1 MSYRKHPL
9 NIAELFEWHAQA
21 KQQTVAYL
29 DRPFDIAP
37 DQGTRFDAG
46 QLAHTVRDFSARLY
60 AAGARAG
67 DRVAIVKDNHLDMT
81 LAAAAA
87 ARFGAIP
94 ATIAGANT
102 PENHRAMIA
111 KLKPSVLV
119 VSPTAL
125 AAAARA
131 GIELS
136 DPGTKVIVLGEL
148 GDGAPKD
155 ALTLSDLDGADA
167 PPTRLRAP
175 HESMLIMHSSG
186 TTGVPKLVVHSGNS
200 LLGGVARMERIRFPV
215 LASKHRDVAAT
226 SVSFAHGRIVSWV
239 MGQFVLAPKKV
250 VIISQHDP
258 EVAER
263 MIEEHRPTSLEACP
277 NIFQRWEELAYQR
290 PEIFRQVRLFVGT
303 FDAIHPRTVR
313 TFLNVSK
320 RRFPVWLQGWG
331 QSEVGPVCFTL
342 FTRGRMKNISDDA
355 SVTSDIGWPSPG
367 FNKVKV
373 VDIETGRKVAKG
385 EPGLM
390 MVSTKAQCLDYVGE
404 SDRHAEKV
412 DGQWWNTG
420 DVGEMH
426 ALGRLKLVDR
436 EVDIIPGTSGI
447 ELESILLDRL
457 PRASDVTVLGL
468 PGELPVPVLSM
479 VDDKLD
485 PQEWAAATA
494 GLPPMAEPKL
504 VPWDEVPRTAT
515 WKVRRLDLREQ
526 VLGSKEAIGS
536 GRWT

>member
-1 MSYRKHPL
+1 MSSRKHPL

-37 DQGTRFDAG
+37 DKGTRFDAG
-46 QLAHTVRDFSARLY
+46 QLVQTVRDFSARLY

-67 DRVAIVKDNHLDMT
+67 DRVAIVKDNHFDMT

-94 ATIAGANT
+94 ATIAGLNT
-102 PENHRAMIA
+102 PENHRSMIA
-111 KLKPSVLV
+111 RLEPSVLV

-125 AAAARA
+125 ANAARA
-131 GIELS
+131 GVELS
-136 DPGTKVIVLGEL
+136 GPDTKVIVLGEL
-148 GDGAPKD
+148 GEGAPDGAL
-155 ALTLSDLDGADA
+155 ALSDLDGADA

-175 HESMLIMHSSG
+175 HESMMIMHSSG

-200 LLGGVARMERIRFPV
+200 LLGGVARIERIRLPV
-215 LASKHRDVAAT
+215 LASRHHDVVAT
-226 SVSFAHGRIVSWV
+226 SVSFAHGRTVSWTI
-239 MGQFVLAPKKV
+239 GQFVLAPKKI
-250 VIISQHDP
+250 VIISRHDTD
-258 EVAER
+258 VAER
-263 MIEEHRPTSLEACP
+263 MFEEHRPTSIEACP
-277 NIFQRWEELAYQR
+277 NVFQRWEDMAHQR
-290 PEIFRQVRLFVGT
+290 PELFRQTRLFIGT

-320 RRFPVWLQGWG
+320 RRFPLWLQGWG
-331 QSEVGPVCFTL
+331 QSEVGPICFAVY
-342 FTRGRMKNISDDA
+342 TRGRMQKLSDDSSA
-355 SVTSDIGWPSPG
+355 TSDIGWPSPG
-367 FNKVKV
+367 FTKVKV
-373 VDIETGRKVAKG
+373 VDIDTGRTLPKG
-385 EPGLM
+385 KPGMM
-390 MVSTKAQCLDYVGE
+390 MVATKARCMDYLGE
-404 SDRHAEKV
+404 SERHAEKIN
-412 DGQWWNTG
+412 GEWWNTG
-420 DVGEMH
+420 DIGEMH
-426 ALGRLKLVDR
+426 AFGRIKLVDR

-468 PGELPVPVLSM
+468 PGELPVPVVSM
-479 VDDKLD
+479 IDNRLD
-485 PQEWAAATA
+485 PQEWAAATV

-526 VLGSKEAIGS
+526 VLGSKQAIGT

>member
-1 MSYRKHPL
+1 M
-9 NIAELFEWHAQA
+9 
-21 KQQTVAYL
+21 
-29 DRPFDIAP
+29 
-37 DQGTRFDAG
+37 
-46 QLAHTVRDFSARLY
+46 RDFSARLY

-215 LASKHRDVAAT
+215 LA
-226 SVSFAHGRIVSWV
+226 
-239 MGQFVLAPKKV
+239 
-250 VIISQHDP
+250 
-258 EVAER
+258 
-263 MIEEHRPTSLEACP
+263 
-277 NIFQRWEELAYQR
+277 N
-290 PEIFRQVRLFVGT
+290 
-303 FDAIHPRTVR
+303 
-313 TFLNVSK
+313 
-320 RRFPVWLQGWG
+320 
-331 QSEVGPVCFTL
+331 
-342 FTRGRMKNISDDA
+342 
-355 SVTSDIGWPSPG
+355 
-367 FNKVKV
+367 
-373 VDIETGRKVAKG
+373 
-385 EPGLM
+385 
-390 MVSTKAQCLDYVGE
+390 
-404 SDRHAEKV
+404 
-412 DGQWWNTG
+412 
-420 DVGEMH
+420 
-426 ALGRLKLVDR
+426 
-436 EVDIIPGTSGI
+436 
-447 ELESILLDRL
+447 
-457 PRASDVTVLGL
+457 
-468 PGELPVPVLSM
+468 
-479 VDDKLD
+479 
-485 PQEWAAATA
+485 
-494 GLPPMAEPKL
+494 
-504 VPWDEVPRTAT
+504 
-515 WKVRRLDLREQ
+515 
-526 VLGSKEAIGS
+526 
-536 GRWT
+536 